1 MTNRRTFLQATATL
15 AASLI
20 VPKCLFPTNPD
31 HSFHFIHVD
40 TPNSWSIADP
50 VLWSLDNVH
59 EPILER
65 ASEHSGS

>member
-50 VLWSLDNVH
+50 VLWSL
-59 EPILER
+59 
-65 ASEHSGS
+65 G